1 VAGEKKFHQLAC
13 NTCHTDK
20 PGARGPSL
28 VGAFGSQVQ
37 LQTGEKIVVDQ
48 NYVRESILNPKAKVV
63 AGFQPIMPTFQGQIS
78 EADLLQIVAYI
89 QSLKRPE

>member
-1 VAGEKKFHQLAC
+1 
-13 NTCHTDK
+13 
-20 PGARGPSL
+20 
-28 VGAFGSQVQ
+28 
-37 LQTGEKIVVDQ
+37 
-48 NYVRESILNPKAKVV
+48 LNPKAKVV